1 MISRGATTK
10 ARWRSA
16 PTCCATPI
24 SEEMV
29 MVDEMLMV
37 SAAHVDLAG
46 AGR

>member
-1 MISRGATTK
+1 MISCKATTK

-29 MVDEMLMV
+29 MVDQMLMV
-37 SAAHVDLAG
+37 SAAYLDLAG